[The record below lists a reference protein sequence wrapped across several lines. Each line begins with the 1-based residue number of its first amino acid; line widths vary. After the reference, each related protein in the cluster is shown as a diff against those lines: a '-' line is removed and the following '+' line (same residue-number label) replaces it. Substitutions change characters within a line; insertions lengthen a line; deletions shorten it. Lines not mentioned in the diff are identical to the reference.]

1 MSRSRVLW
9 PSVTPRLKTL
19 YAALGAA
26 LLLLLA
32 YAPALN
38 GEFVW
43 DDDDNILNRD
53 VVKAAGG
60 IWRIWADVHSTQQYY
75 PLTHT
80 TFWLQYQLFGANPFP
95 FHVLNLAL
103 HGLGVWLLWR
113 LLQRLGVPGA
123 GLAAALFAVHPLQV
137 ESVAWIT
144 ERKNVLSLP
153 LALASAWF
161 FTGHHLGAGQAP
173 LRRFGSNWVWSL
185 VFFVLA
191 LAAKTSL
198 SVLPAVFV
206 LYLWWKKGRLSLR
219 DALELAPF
227 FAVGLGAGLL
237 TAWIEVTG
245 VAAQGHFFSQGP
257 VLRVL
262 RAAHIFWFYIGKL
275 LFPLEQS
282 FVYPM
287 WTLDT
292 GSVADWGMFVL
303 TLGAFGTAIAL
314 ALRGRRAL
322 LFGLGAY
329 AVLIF
334 PALGF
339 FNVAFMRWAFVQD
352 HFSYAAVVPLLALV
366 TAGLTRLRI
375 HRAVLRAGLAAALC
389 VALTALSFRHA
400 AHFATYLGLFEHALS
415 HAPESWL
422 VNHNLG
428 VLYQAEHRPKDAIVR
443 YRAAIASNPELA
455 AAQNNLGALLFM
467 QGDRA
472 EGLQH
477 MREAVRWDPV
487 RLSFGKNYA
496 QAAAEAGDEETAV
509 AQFRRVLELD
519 PDWVKGQ
526 RLLAWLLATSHNDSL
541 RDGRAAVSLAQQ
553 ACANTRSAVA
563 RCVSTLAAAQ
573 AEAGDFAGAMR
584 SITRAIELA
593 GGEGEQKD
601 AQRYQA
607 MAQEYAAGR
616 PYRVAPGQLE

>member
-1 MSRSRVLW
+1 MRALN
-9 PSVTPRLKTL
+9 PRLKSL
-19 YAALGAA
+19 YAAAGVA
-26 LLLLLA
+26 LLMVLA

-60 IWRIWADVHSTQQYY
+60 LWRIWSDVHSTQQYY

-80 TFWLQYQLFGANPFP
+80 TFWLQYQLFGANPLP
-95 FHVLNLAL
+95 FHVLNLLL
-103 HGLGVWLLWR
+103 HGVGAWALWR
-113 LLQRLGVPGA
+113 VLRTVGVPGA
-123 GLAAALFAVHPLQV
+123 GLAAALFALHPLQV

-153 LALASAWF
+153 LALASTWLF
-161 FTGHHLGAGQAP
+161 IGHHSGEGQAP
-173 LRRFGSNWVWSL
+173 VRRFGRAWIWSL
-185 VFFVLA
+185 LLFTLA

-206 LYLWWKKGRLSLR
+206 LYLWWKRGRLSLQ

-245 VAAQGHFFSQGP
+245 VAAQGHYFSQGP

-303 TLGAFGTAIAL
+303 TLAAFGIATLL
-314 ALRGRRAL
+314 ALRGRRSL
-322 LFGLGAY
+322 LFGLGGY

-352 HFSYAAVVPLLALV
+352 HFSYAAVVPLFALLA
-366 TAGLTRLRI
+366 AGLTRIAVYRTTLR
-375 HRAVLRAGLAAALC
+375 VGLATGLC
-389 VALTALSFRHA
+389 VVLTALSFRHA
-400 AHFATYLGLFEHALS
+400 RHFATYLGLFEHALG

-428 VLYQAEHRPKDAIVR
+428 VLYQTEHRPKEAIVR
-443 YRAAIASNPELA
+443 YRAAIVSNPELA

-467 QGDRA
+467 QGDRI

-477 MREAVRWDPV
+477 MREAVRWDPA
-487 RLSFGKNYA
+487 RISFAKNYA
-496 QAAAEAGDEETAV
+496 QAAAEAGEEETAV

-519 PDWVKGQ
+519 PQWVKGQ
-526 RLLAWLLATSHNDSL
+526 RLLAWLLATSRKDAL

-553 ACANTRSAVA
+553 ACANTRAAVA
-563 RCVSTLAAAQ
+563 RCLSTLAAAQ
-573 AEAGDFAGAMR
+573 AEVGEFAAAAQT
-584 SITRAIELA
+584 ITRASELA
-593 GGEGEQKD
+593 RGEGELKD
-601 AQRYQA
+601 AERYQA
-607 MAQEYAAGR
+607 MSQQYASGR
-616 PYRVAPGQLE
+616 PLRVAPGQLE